1 MNATGARKIFAILAL
16 TLAVNALASEIPAE
30 FQEPVHVA
38 GQLGMTLYVMDSA
51 ASRASDRL
59 VEDGIANPDRAI
71 QGWLTSVDEDKRHV
85 SVVFVGTQ
93 EAVPVALYMVDVPLM
108 AGEMKVKTFREPV
121 PLKGSLLNLW
131 QARQLATKSLEA
143 RDDLC
148 AKHYNTVVFQF
159 AEGGKDEILV
169 YFLPAAEKPDIDIVG
184 GYLLYVVSREG
195 SKILSERQ
203 FEKTCRQIALGSDQP
218 GKRTVFRAGQTVPSE
233 IDVYLSRA
241 FSQPVDVVTAANKI
255 HWRVDGPQ
263 ITVVPSQK

>member
-1 MNATGARKIFAILAL
+1 MRSPFTKRLALNSRPARSMNATGARKIFAILAL

-148 AKHYNTVVFQF
+148 ANTTTRWYSNSRKEVKTKFSSTSFPRQRSQTSTSWVDIFSMS
-159 AEGGKDEILV
+159 
-169 YFLPAAEKPDIDIVG
+169 FLEKVRRF
-184 GYLLYVVSREG
+184 SRSDSSKRHADKLPLEVTNPG
-195 SKILSERQ
+195 SARCIEQDRPFHPKST
-203 FEKTCRQIALGSDQP
+203 FT
-218 GKRTVFRAGQTVPSE
+218 
-233 IDVYLSRA
+233 
-241 FSQPVDVVTAANKI
+241 
-255 HWRVDGPQ
+255 
-263 ITVVPSQK
+263 